1 MSWILNT
8 LTSTIGRKVI
18 MALTGLFLIM
28 FLAVHLVGNLQL
40 LHDDGGE
47 AFNIYSYFMAHNP
60 LIQIV
65 SKGNFFFIFLH
76 IFVSLTLYVRNK
88 KARPIGYKVSAGNSN
103 SSWSSRSM
111 SLLGTLIL
119 MFLLLHL
126 WGYWY
131 QLKFVGEPLIKM
143 ITIDGVSMH
152 NAYALV
158 AESYQI
164 PGIVA
169 FYVISMIVLAFHLWH
184 GFASAFQSLGLNH
197 PKYNG
202 IISGSGKLY
211 AIIVPALFALIPIY
225 MYLNNAG

>member
-1 MSWILNT
+1 MSWIINT

-28 FLAVHLVGNLQL
+28 FLAVHLAGNLQL

-76 IFVSLTLYVRNK
+76 IFVSLTLYIRNK

-111 SLLGTLIL
+111 TLLGTLIL
-119 MFLLLHL
+119 IFILLHL
-126 WGYWY
+126 RGFWY
-131 QLKFVGEPLIKM
+131 ILKFGEVPSVV
-143 ITIDGVSMH
+143 IDGVSMH
-152 NAYALV
+152 NAYQLIVEAY
-158 AESYQI
+158 AI
-164 PGIVA
+164 PGVMI

>member
-1 MSWILNT
+1 MSWIINT

-28 FLAVHLVGNLQL
+28 FLAVHLAGNLQL
-40 LHDDGGE
+40 LYHDGGE
-47 AFNIYSYFMAHNP
+47 AFNVYSYFMAHNP

-76 IFVSLTLYVRNK
+76 IFVSLTLYIRNK
-88 KARPIGYKVSAGNSN
+88 KARPIGYKVSAGNTN
-103 SSWSSRSM
+103 STWSSRSM

-119 MFLLLHL
+119 LFLLLHL
-126 WGYWY
+126 WGYWFK
-131 QLKFVGEPLIKM
+131 LKFGEVAM
-143 ITIDGVSMH
+143 VMIDGINMH
-152 NAYALV
+152 DAYSLV
-158 AESYQI
+158 AASYTV

-169 FYVISMIVLAFHLWH
+169 FYVLSMIVLALHLWH

-202 IISGSGKLY
+202 IISGLGKLY
-211 AIIVPALFALIPIY
+211 AIIIPILFALIPIY
-225 MYLNNAG
+225 MYLNQAG